1 MKSRVLA
8 LLGVLLLVSVFN
20 VAVNTGVALA
30 AVDVD
35 SLLTTTPTPST
46 QEESGSSSTTK
57 EEVKGQSMID
67 TITDN
72 LNYTTPEDETVKK
85 FGQMVQK
92 VTSWVV
98 QGLTYVFT
106 GLLVINKLVDLFY
119 VAIPFTRTILANGYM
134 GNANVAGTPQ
144 QTMGAMGGMG
154 MGGMGGMGGYGGY
167 NRGGLFG
174 GFGGSRYGG
183 MGGMGMGG
191 SMMNGAMDAQIA
203 SQNQPARS
211 RLQIVSNAAL
221 NAVATESVLGPDG
234 QGQSAFKTYT
244 KDMLISLIIA
254 PILVVLSATG
264 AVAKIGFGI
273 GKLISD
279 IAINIKF

>member
-144 QTMGAMGGMG
+144 QTMGA
-154 MGGMGGMGGYGGY
+154 YGGY